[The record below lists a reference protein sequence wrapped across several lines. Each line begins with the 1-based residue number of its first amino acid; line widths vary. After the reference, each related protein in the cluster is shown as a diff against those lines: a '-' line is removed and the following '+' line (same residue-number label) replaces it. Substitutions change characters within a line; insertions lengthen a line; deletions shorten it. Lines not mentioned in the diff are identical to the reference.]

1 MNSNTKA
8 LPPVTHAEAREILGR
23 FNNSHFRSCKT
34 GETARYS
41 IPANPAR
48 DDDLRLLQ
56 YIKQCEAAAD
66 LLAALMASPTPPR
79 CTPGSSASM
88 ACRSPAH

>member
-34 GETARYS
+34 GETARRCS
-41 IPANPAR
+41 R
-48 DDDLRLLQ
+48 GRTTSL
-56 YIKQCEAAAD
+56 
-66 LLAALMASPTPPR
+66 ALMASPTPPR